1 MNLLFLLELMKMEV
15 LQGLAQQLHFSLTTN
30 QLIISIG
37 ILALGAI
44 WGRFKAGALLSLG
57 SFAHWEYA
65 ANKTVLFEIAAANIY
80 GIFMT
85 IFFGLFLGFLLLYA
99 WVLPSSR

>member
-1 MNLLFLLELMKMEV
+1 MEV
-15 LQGLAQQLHFSLTTN
+15 LQGLAQQLQFSLTTS

-57 SFAHWEYA
+57 FFAYWEFA
-65 ANKTVLFEIAAANIY
+65 ANKTVLFQMAVANTY
-80 GIFMT
+80 SIFMT
-85 IFFGLFLGFLLLYA
+85 MFLGLFLGFLMVYV
-99 WVLPSSR
+99 WILPSSR

>member
-1 MNLLFLLELMKMEV
+1 MEV
-15 LQGLAQQLHFSLTTN
+15 LQGLAQQLQFSLTTS

-57 SFAHWEYA
+57 FFAYWEYA
-65 ANKTVLFEIAAANIY
+65 ANKTVLFQMAVANTY
-80 GIFMT
+80 SIFMT
-85 IFFGLFLGFLLLYA
+85 MFIGLLLGFLLVYA
-99 WVLPSSR
+99 WVVPSSR

>member
-1 MNLLFLLELMKMEV
+1 MEV
-15 LQGLAQQLHFSLTTN
+15 SQGLAQQLQFSLTTS
-30 QLIISIG
+30 QIIISMG

-57 SFAHWEYA
+57 FFTYWEYA
-65 ANKTVLFEIAAANIY
+65 ANKAVLFQMASANTY

-85 IFFGLFLGFLLLYA
+85 MFIGLFLGFLMVYA